1 MPVFRGFPVE
11 GVVAVFEE
19 PNTIGDIEDFDAPRN
34 GPAKNPAAH
43 VGSVYWHSGFFQYE
57 LVSSIQSVTV
67 NHTALNGR
75 TQTYGGGVGVWS
87 TFPAIVGVG
96 QSRAT
101 NFTLVTHGLGYVPLS
116 MVSLDGVLVCPGHPV
131 QMIGTDGRTRS
142 VSAYA
147 TSSIIGLREAA
158 KSTQNTLSAVSVTY
172 QVLVL
177 RTPAVSSALPIFG
190 LDGTSVVL
198 GRGKVRTDR
207 QYLRR
212 VGSGDTPY
220 VMPMGPVG
228 DISNGRRRVVLG
240 TTVITEPGYD
250 GSFTGPSY
258 ITVGT

>member
-1 MPVFRGFPVE
+1 MPVFRGFPDQ
-11 GVVAVFEE
+11 GVVAVFDE
-19 PNTIGDIEDFDAPRN
+19 PNTTGDIEDFDAPRN

-43 VGSVYWHSGFFQYE
+43 VGLVYWHSGFFQYE
-57 LVSSIQSVTV
+57 LVSSVQSVTI

-75 TQTYGGGVGVWS
+75 TQTYGGGTGAWS

-101 NFTLVTHGLGYVPLS
+101 DFTLVTHSLGYVPLS
-116 MVSLDGVLVCPGHPV
+116 MVSLDGVLVSPGHPV
-131 QMIGTDGRTRS
+131 QMVGTDGRTRS

-147 TSSIIGLREAA
+147 TSSIIGLREVA
-158 KSTQNTLSAVSVTY
+158 KSTQNNLAAISVTY

-177 RTPAVSSALPIFG
+177 RTPAANPSLPLFG
-190 LDGTSVVL
+190 RDGSSVVL
-198 GRGKVRTDR
+198 ANGKVRTDE

-212 VGSGDTPY
+212 VGVGDTPY
-220 VMPMGPVG
+220 IMPLGPIG

-240 TTVITEPGYD
+240 STVITEPGYD